1 MELKIEA
8 MQTPAPIVWNYEEL
22 KAVLTERVKN
32 YETVVYADDEIKKA
46 KADRAAL
53 NKLSKAL
60 NDERIKREKEYNAPF
75 AAFKSQVK
83 ELCDII
89 DRGSAAI
96 DRQVKQ
102 DEERQKQKKREEIEA
117 WWNFNRADLGAPD
130 FLNLAAIADPKWLNA
145 SNKDWKDE
153 IDARVQDIR
162 QKLASLASL
171 PEFSHEAVKVY
182 EETLEISTALNQVR
196 ILTEAKKRREA
207 EEEARQKAEEAQK
220 AQIAALEAQEAT
232 KRPEPVETPAEASKA
247 PETAQACTPETTD
260 GQIWALGFRV
270 YVNMEQARALRKF
283 FDDNGIKFEKIEGS
297 MK

>member
-1 MELKIEA
+1 MELRIEQ

-22 KAVLTERVKN
+22 KAALMERVKN

-46 KADRAAL
+46 KADRAQL
-53 NKLSKAL
+53 NKVSKAL

-75 AAFKSQVK
+75 VVFKNQVK

-89 DRGSAAI
+89 DKASAAI

-117 WWNFNRADLGAPD
+117 WWNFNKADLGAPD
-130 FLNLAAIADPKWLNA
+130 FLTLAKIADPKWLNA

-220 AQIAALEAQEAT
+220 ARIAALEAQEGA
-232 KRPEPVETPAEASKA
+232 KRPEPVEIPAEAPKA
-247 PETAQACTPETTD
+247 PETAQACTPGTKD